1 MFRDYRAVFGPR
13 STVSVALGAAL
24 LPGSRRQRADGLPAQ
39 TDEQTGPDDRP
50 VRPGAEHNSGGDV
63 CA

>member
-1 MFRDYRAVFGPR
+1 MFRDHRAVFGPR

-24 LPGSRRQRADGLPAQ
+24 PPGSPRQPADGSPAR
-39 TDEQTGPDDRP
+39 TDDQTGLDERP